1 MAELNARWT
10 AAQTRAQFGAI
21 TRLRWQM
28 YLNGFR
34 RKGGKSD
41 LAATLMV
48 APIALVIISGL
59 CFGAGATAL
68 WAAVSGHID
77 RVSWVLWAIFLL
89 SQLANLNLGQPG
101 TTFDPKQLIRF
112 PMGVWSYTAVR
123 LFFGILAPGN
133 LIATLMSL
141 AAAGGVT
148 IGRPALAGWAF
159 GAIIVFAVVNVLF
172 TRMIFA
178 WVDRWLSTR
187 RAREAFTAL
196 IFLFSIAAQGLNF
209 AYNPAYHNRRMDLRK
224 IQGVQ
229 STLTKVEHYVSALPP
244 ELAGRSIAAAARG
257 RVTTF
262 AVMNLASAAWGCV
275 FLFVF
280 SQRMR
285 TEYRGEN
292 LSDPANVVRAAKTAK
307 HEVTHTAPVAAFV
320 EASARPADV
329 TRVVAAKELLYLRR
343 NTGLFYGLIMPLL
356 MVLIFAGRWSM
367 RWSPHGSTV
376 VLAALAYG
384 LIGVFPMGFNSFG
397 LDGTG
402 AQTYFFT
409 PVRLREVLMGKNVLC
424 AGLAIAETLAILAVL
439 SYSAKAPSP
448 LVILDGVLW
457 MVTTLLVE
465 LTVGNYMS
473 IRSPRRIDP
482 GRTAQKQARPASAF
496 LSMGIVLSS
505 GLVGALVTYLAGM
518 GKVDWVVP
526 IVFSVHGGGGRVGL
540 SAESEQGGRV
550 RMAASGCAVR
560 GVAAEGVAASIRG
573 LDVGFR
579 SVLSFEFWSCES

>member
-1 MAELNARWT
+1 MAELSAAMWT
-10 AAQTRAQFGAI
+10 PAQTRAQFGAI

-34 RKGGKSD
+34 RKGGKGD

-48 APIALVIISGL
+48 APLALTIISGL

-68 WAAVSGHID
+68 WAAVSGHLD
-77 RVSWVLWAIFLL
+77 RVSWVLWGIFLL

-101 TTFDPKQLIRF
+101 STFDPKQLIRF

-133 LIATLMSL
+133 IIATLMSL

-148 IGRPALAGWAF
+148 IAKPALAGWAF
-159 GAIIVFAVVNVLF
+159 AAMAVFAAVNVLL

-209 AYNPAYHNRRMDLRK
+209 AYNPAYSHHRMNLQK

-229 STLTKVEHYVSALPP
+229 STLTKVERYVSALPP
-244 ELAGRSIAAAARG
+244 ELAGRSIAAAAQG
-257 RVTTF
+257 QVT
-262 AVMNLASAAWGCV
+262 AYALKNAASVAWGCL

-280 SQRMR
+280 SVRMR

-292 LSDPANVVRAAKTAK
+292 LSDAANVVREAKPTK
-307 HEVTHTAPVAAFV
+307 HEVTHAAPGAAFV
-320 EASARPADV
+320 ASSARPADV

-356 MVLIFAGRWSM
+356 MVLVFAGRWSA

-397 LDGTG
+397 MDGTG

-409 PVRLREVLMGKNVLC
+409 PVRLREVLVGKNVLC

-439 SYSAKAPSP
+439 SYSGKAPSP
-448 LVILDGVLW
+448 LIILDGVLW

-496 LSMGIVLSS
+496 LSMGIVLAS
-505 GLVGALVTYLAGM
+505 GLVGVLVTYLAGM
-518 GKVDWVVP
+518 GGVDWVVP
-526 IVFSVHGGGGRVGL
+526 IVF
-540 SAESEQGGRV
+540 ACT
-550 RMAASGCAVR
+550 A
-560 GVAAEGVAASIRG
+560 VAAAWVYRENLNK
-573 LDVGFR
+573 LDAYAWLHR
-579 SVLSFEFWSCES
+579 DELFEELQKKV

>member
-1 MAELNARWT
+1 
-10 AAQTRAQFGAI
+10 
-21 TRLRWQM
+21 M

-41 LAATLMV
+41 LAATLSV
-48 APIALVIISGL
+48 APIALMIVSGL
-59 CFGAGATAL
+59 CFGAGATSL

-112 PMGVWSYTAVR
+112 PMSVWSYTAVR

-133 LIATLMSL
+133 IIVLLMSL
-141 AAAGGVT
+141 AAAAGVT

-159 GAIIVFAVVNVLF
+159 AAMVIFAAVNVLF

-196 IFLFSIAAQGLNF
+196 IFLISIAAQGLNF
-209 AYNPAYHNRRMDLRK
+209 MYNPAYHNRRMDLRK
-224 IQGVQ
+224 IQTVQ
-229 STLTKVEHYVSALPP
+229 STMTRVERYVSALPP
-244 ELAGRSIAAAARG
+244 ELAGRSIAAAAQG

-262 AVMNLASAAWGCV
+262 ALKNLASAAWGCV
-275 FLFVF
+275 FLLVF
-280 SQRMR
+280 SRRMI

-292 LSDPANVVRAAKTAK
+292 LSDPANVVRAAKIPK
-307 HEVTHTAPVAAFV
+307 HEVAHTAPAAAFV
-320 EASARPADV
+320 AASARPADV

-356 MVLIFAGRWSM
+356 MVLIFAGRWST

-439 SYSAKAPSP
+439 SYSAKAPSA
-448 LVILDGVLW
+448 LIILDGVLW
-457 MVTTLLVE
+457 MATTLLVE

-496 LSMGIVLSS
+496 LSMGIVLAS
-505 GLVGALVTYLAGM
+505 GLVGVLVTYLAGL
-518 GKVDWVVP
+518 GRVDWAVP
-526 IVFSVHGGGGRVGL
+526 IVF
-540 SAESEQGGRV
+540 ACT
-550 RMAASGCAVR
+550 A
-560 GVAAEGVAASIRG
+560 VAAAWIYLQNLNK
-573 LDVGFR
+573 LDAYGWLHR
-579 SVLSFEFWSCES
+579 DALFEELQRKV

>member
-1 MAELNARWT
+1 MAELNPTAWT

-41 LAATLMV
+41 LAATLSV
-48 APIALVIISGL
+48 APFALMIVGGL

-77 RVSWVLWAIFLL
+77 RVSWVLWGIFLL

-112 PMGVWSYTAVR
+112 PLGVWSYSAVR

-133 LIATLMSL
+133 IIVTLMSL
-141 AAAGGVT
+141 AAAVGVT
-148 IGRPALAGWAF
+148 IARPALAGWAF
-159 GAIIVFAVVNVLF
+159 TAMAVFAVVNVLF

-196 IFLFSIAAQGLNF
+196 IFLFSIAGQGLNF
-209 AYNPAYHNRRMDLRK
+209 AYNPAYHNHRMNQRK
-224 IQGVQ
+224 IQAVQ
-229 STLTKVEHYVSALPP
+229 STMTKVERYVSALPP
-244 ELAGRSIAAAARG
+244 ELAGRSIAAAAQG
-257 RVTTF
+257 SVTTF
-262 AVMNLASAAWGCV
+262 VLKNVASVAWGCV

-292 LSDPANVVRAAKTAK
+292 LSDPANVVRAAKVAK
-307 HEVTHTAPVAAFV
+307 HEVTHAAPVAAFV
-320 EASARPADV
+320 AASARPADV

-356 MVLIFAGRWSM
+356 MVLIFAGRWST

-397 LDGTG
+397 LDGAG
-402 AQTYFFT
+402 AQTYFFA

-448 LVILDGVLW
+448 IIILDGVLW

-473 IRSPRRIDP
+473 IRSPKRIDP

-496 LSMGIVLSS
+496 LSMGIVLAS
-505 GLVGALVTYLAGM
+505 GLVGALVTFLAGM
-518 GKVDWVVP
+518 GNVDWIVP
-526 IVFSVHGGGGRVGL
+526 IVF
-540 SAESEQGGRV
+540 ACT
-550 RMAASGCAVR
+550 A
-560 GVAAEGVAASIRG
+560 VAAAWIYLQNLNK
-573 LDVGFR
+573 LDAYGWLHR
-579 SVLSFEFWSCES
+579 DDLFEELQRKA

>member
-1 MAELNARWT
+1 
-10 AAQTRAQFGAI
+10 
-21 TRLRWQM
+21 M
-28 YLNGFR
+28 YRNGFR

-48 APIALVIISGL
+48 APLALTIVSGL

-68 WAAVSGHID
+68 WATVSGHID

-133 LIATLMSL
+133 IIVTLMSL

-159 GAIIVFAVVNVLF
+159 TAMAIFAVVNVLF

-224 IQGVQ
+224 IEGVQ
-229 STLTKVEHYVSALPP
+229 STMAKVERYVSAFPP
-244 ELAGRSIAAAARG
+244 ELAGRSIAAAAQG
-257 RVTTF
+257 HVTTF
-262 AVMNLASAAWGCV
+262 AAKNVASAAWGCV
-275 FLFVF
+275 FLLVF
-280 SQRMR
+280 SRRMR

-292 LSDPANVVRAAKTAK
+292 LSDPANVVRAPKIAK

-320 EASARPADV
+320 AASARPADV

-356 MVLIFAGRWSM
+356 MVLIFAGRWSA

-448 LVILDGVLW
+448 LIVLDGVLW

-473 IRSPRRIDP
+473 IRSPKRIDP

-496 LSMGIVLSS
+496 LSMGIVLAS
-505 GLVGALVTYLAGM
+505 GLMGVLVTYLAGL
-518 GKVDWVVP
+518 GNVDWIVP
-526 IVFSVHGGGGRVGL
+526 IVFTCT
-540 SAESEQGGRV
+540 A
-550 RMAASGCAVR
+550 
-560 GVAAEGVAASIRG
+560 VAAAWVYVQNLNK
-573 LDVGFR
+573 LDAYGWLHR
-579 SVLSFEFWSCES
+579 DELFEELQRKV

>member
-1 MAELNARWT
+1 MAELSTTTWT
-10 AAQTRAQFGAI
+10 SAQTRAQFGAI

-28 YLNGFR
+28 YRNGFR

-41 LAATLMV
+41 LAATLSV
-48 APIALVIISGL
+48 APFALMIIGGL
-59 CFGAGATAL
+59 CAGAGAAAL
-68 WAAVSGHID
+68 WAGFSGHIE
-77 RVSWVLWAIFLL
+77 RVSWVLWGIFLL

-133 LIATLMSL
+133 LIVTLMSL
-141 AAAGGVT
+141 AAATGLT
-148 IGRPALAGWAF
+148 IANPELAGWAF
-159 GAIIVFAVVNVLF
+159 TAMTLFAVVNVLF

-196 IFLFSIAAQGLNF
+196 IFLFSIAAQGVNF
-209 AYNPAYHNRRMDLRK
+209 AYNPAYSHHRMSLQK

-229 STLTKVEHYVSALPP
+229 STLAKVEHYVSALPP
-244 ELAGRSIAAAARG
+244 ELAGGSVAAAAEGHR
-257 RVTTF
+257 TTF
-262 AVMNLASAAWGCV
+262 VVKNLASAAWGCV
-275 FLFVF
+275 FLLVF
-280 SQRMR
+280 ARRMQ

-292 LSDPANVVRAAKTAK
+292 LSDPANVVRAAKVPK
-307 HEVTHTAPVAAFV
+307 HEIAHAPAAAFV
-320 EASARPADV
+320 AASARPADV

-343 NTGLFYGLIMPLL
+343 NTGLFYGLIMPLV
-356 MVLIFAGRWSM
+356 MVLVFAGRWSA

-397 LDGTG
+397 MDGPG
-402 AQTYFFT
+402 AQTYFIT

-424 AGLAIAETLAILAVL
+424 AGLAIAETIAILVVL
-439 SYSAKAPSP
+439 SYSGKAPSP
-448 LVILDGVLW
+448 LILLDGVLW
-457 MVTTLLVE
+457 MVSTLFVE

-496 LSMGIVLSS
+496 LSMGIVLAC
-505 GLVGALVTYLAGM
+505 GLVGGLVTYLAGL
-518 GKVDWVVP
+518 GGVNWIVP
-526 IVFSVHGGGGRVGL
+526 IVF
-540 SAESEQGGRV
+540 
-550 RMAASGCAVR
+550 GCTS
-560 GVAAEGVAASIRG
+560 VAAGWVY
-573 LDVGFR
+573 
-579 SVLSFEFWSCES
+579 FENLNKIDAYGWLHRDELFEELQRKA

>member
-1 MAELNARWT
+1 MWT
-10 AAQTRAQFGAI
+10 PAQTRAQFGAI

-41 LAATLMV
+41 LAATLTI
-48 APIALVIISGL
+48 APFALMIIGGL
-59 CFGAGATAL
+59 CFGAGATAC
-68 WAAVSGHID
+68 WAAVTGHLD

-133 LIATLMSL
+133 LIVTLMSL
-141 AAAGGVT
+141 AAAVGVT
-148 IGRPALAGWAF
+148 IARPALAGWAF
-159 GAIIVFAVVNVLF
+159 VAMAVFAVVNVLF

-209 AYNPAYHNRRMDLRK
+209 AYNPAYHNRRVDLRK
-224 IQGVQ
+224 IEAVQG
-229 STLTKVEHYVSALPP
+229 TLTKVERYVRVLPP
-244 ELAGRSIAAAARG
+244 ELAGRSVAAAAQG

-262 AVMNLASAAWGCV
+262 AMMNLVSCAWGCV
-275 FLFVF
+275 FLLVF
-280 SQRMR
+280 AQRMR

-292 LSDPANVVRAAKTAK
+292 LSDPANVVRAAKVER
-307 HEVTHTAPVAAFV
+307 HDLTHAAPTAAFV
-320 EASARPADV
+320 AASARPADV

-356 MVLIFAGRWSM
+356 MVLIFAGRWSA
-367 RWSPHGSTV
+367 RWSAHGSTV
-376 VLAALAYG
+376 VMAALAYG
-384 LIGVFPMGFNSFG
+384 LIGVFPMAFNTFG

-409 PVRLREVLMGKNVLC
+409 PVRLREVLVGKNVLC
-424 AGLAIAETLAILAVL
+424 AGLALGETVAILGVL
-439 SYSAKAPSP
+439 SYTGKTPSAV
-448 LVILDGVLW
+448 VIVSGMLW
-457 MVTTLLVE
+457 MATTLLIE

-473 IRSPRRIDP
+473 IRSPKRIDP
-482 GRTAQKQARPASAF
+482 GRTAQKQARPASAL
-496 LSMGIVLSS
+496 LSMGIVLAS
-505 GLVGALVTYLAGM
+505 GLVGGLVTYLAGL
-518 GKVDWVVP
+518 GNLNWIVP
-526 IVFSVHGGGGRVGL
+526 IVFAGT
-540 SAESEQGGRV
+540 A
-550 RMAASGCAVR
+550 
-560 GVAAEGVAASIRG
+560 VAAAWVYLQN
-573 LDVGFR
+573 LDKLDAYGWMHR
-579 SVLSFEFWSCES
+579 DALFEELQRKA

>member
-1 MAELNARWT
+1 
-10 AAQTRAQFGAI
+10 
-21 TRLRWQM
+21 M

-41 LAATLMV
+41 LAATLSV
-48 APIALVIISGL
+48 APFALAIVGGL
-59 CFGAGATAL
+59 CFGAGATAA
-68 WAAVSGHID
+68 WAAASGHLD

-101 TTFDPKQLIRF
+101 STFDPKQLIRF
-112 PMGVWSYTAVR
+112 PMGAWSYTAVR

-133 LIATLMSL
+133 IIVTLMSL
-141 AAAGGVT
+141 AAAAGVT
-148 IGRPALAGWAF
+148 IAKPAIAGWAF
-159 GAIIVFAVVNVLF
+159 TAMAVFAVVNVLF

-196 IFLFSIAAQGLNF
+196 IFLISIAAQGMNF
-209 AYNPAYHNRRMDLRK
+209 MYNPAYHNRRMDLGK

-229 STLTKVEHYVSALPP
+229 STLTKVERYVSALPP
-244 ELAGRSIAAAARG
+244 ELAGRSIAAAAQG
-257 RVTTF
+257 HATTF
-262 AVMNLASAAWGCV
+262 AVKNLASAAWGCV
-275 FLFVF
+275 FLYVF
-280 SQRMR
+280 SRRMQ

-292 LSDPANVVRAAKTAK
+292 LSDPANVVRAPKAAK
-307 HEVTHTAPVAAFV
+307 HEVTHTATATAGFV
-320 EASARPADV
+320 TASARPADV

-356 MVLIFAGRWSM
+356 MVLIFAGRWSTK
-367 RWSPHGSTV
+367 WSPHGSTV

-384 LIGVFPMGFNSFG
+384 LIGVFPMAFNTFG
-397 LDGTG
+397 LDGPG

-409 PVRLREVLMGKNVLC
+409 PVRLREVLMGKNALC

-448 LVILDGVLW
+448 LILLDGVLW

-473 IRSPRRIDP
+473 IRSPKRIDP

-496 LSMGIVLSS
+496 LSMGIVLAS
-505 GLVGALVTYLAGM
+505 GLVGVLVSYLAGL
-518 GKVDWVVP
+518 GNVNWIVP
-526 IVFSVHGGGGRVGL
+526 IVFVCT
-540 SAESEQGGRV
+540 A
-550 RMAASGCAVR
+550 
-560 GVAAEGVAASIRG
+560 VAAAWVYLQNLNRVDAYGWLHRDE
-573 LDVGFR
+573 L
-579 SVLSFEFWSCES
+579 FEELQRKA

>member
-1 MAELNARWT
+1 VAELATAWT

-21 TRLRWQM
+21 TRLRLQM
-28 YLNGFR
+28 YVNGFR

-41 LAATLMV
+41 LAATLSV
-48 APIALVIISGL
+48 APFALMIVGGL

-68 WAAVSGHID
+68 WAVASGHIE

-89 SQLANLNLGQPG
+89 SQMANLNLGQPG

-133 LIATLMSL
+133 IIVMLMSWA
-141 AAAGGVT
+141 AAAGIT
-148 IGRPALAGWAF
+148 IAKSSLAGWAF
-159 GAIIVFAVVNVLF
+159 VAMTIFAVVNVVF

-196 IFLFSIAAQGLNF
+196 IFLISIAAQGLNF

-224 IQGVQ
+224 IRAVK
-229 STLTKVEHYVSALPP
+229 STMTRVEHYVSALPP
-244 ELAGRSIAAAARG
+244 ELAGRSIAAAAKG
-257 RVTTF
+257 HVTEF
-262 AVMNLASAAWGCV
+262 AVRNVASAAWGCM

-280 SQRMR
+280 SLRMR

-292 LSDPANVVRAAKTAK
+292 LSDPANVVRAAKVVK
-307 HEVTHTAPVAAFV
+307 HDVAHTTPAGVFVA
-320 EASARPADV
+320 ASARPADV

-356 MVLIFAGRWSM
+356 MVLIFAGRWSAK
-367 RWSPHGSTV
+367 WSPHGSTV
-376 VLAALAYG
+376 VMAALAYG
-384 LIGVFPMGFNSFG
+384 LIGVFPMAFNTFG

-409 PVRLREVLMGKNVLC
+409 PVRLRDVLMGKNVLC
-424 AGLAIAETLAILAVL
+424 AGLALAETIAILVVL
-439 SYSAKAPSP
+439 SYTGKTPS
-448 LVILDGVLW
+448 LVVILGGVLW

-473 IRSPRRIDP
+473 IRSPKRIDP

-496 LSMGIVLSS
+496 LSMGIVLAS
-505 GLVGALVTYLAGM
+505 GLVGGLVTFLAGM
-518 GKVDWVVP
+518 EGVDWIVP
-526 IVFSVHGGGGRVGL
+526 ILFAGT
-540 SAESEQGGRV
+540 A
-550 RMAASGCAVR
+550 
-560 GVAAEGVAASIRG
+560 VAAVWIYLQNLNK
-573 LDVGFR
+573 LDAYAWLHR
-579 SVLSFEFWSCES
+579 DELFEELQRKA